1 MINFIYLILTIYRI
15 LKYLISNTKR
25 YSNILLLI
33 LFYRPKSIIEIGVYR
48 GVRSKQMI
56 QAARIFNKNIEY
68 FGFDLFEMI
77 DSNIQKKELS
87 KIPNSEKDTLK
98 NLSKYAKV
106 KLFKGYTTKTLDKLK
121 NKKVDLILFSTSFAT
136 LITKSF
142 IILISASVE
151 TNGIIISGMIV
162 DKLKNK
168 KVDLIF
174 IDGGHK
180 LSTIKNDWTKSK
192 KFQKKNTIIIFDDY
206 YLHDKKII
214 KHFGCNLVINK
225 ISEKKYLKKFC
236 FFVDNFIHLK
246 KKLCIKM
253 IFLKKLNDD

>member
-77 DSNIQKKELS
+77 NQKIQKKELS
-87 KIPNSEKDTLK
+87 KIPYSKKDIK
-98 NLSKYAKV
+98 NNLSKYAKV
-106 KLFKGYTTKTLDKLK
+106 KLFKGYTSKTL
-121 NKKVDLILFSTSFAT
+121 
-136 LITKSF
+136 
-142 IILISASVE
+142 
-151 TNGIIISGMIV
+151 

-174 IDGGHK
+174 IDGGHR
-180 LSTIKNDWTKSK
+180 LDTIKNDWNKSK

-206 YLHDKKII
+206 YLDNKKII
-214 KHFGCNLVINK
+214 KNFGCNLVVNK
-225 ISEKKYLKKFC
+225 IDEKKYSKKL
-236 FFVDNFIHLK
+236 FFFTDRFVHLK
-246 KKLCIKM
+246 QRLNIKM
-253 IFLKKLNDD
+253 VLLRKLNNE